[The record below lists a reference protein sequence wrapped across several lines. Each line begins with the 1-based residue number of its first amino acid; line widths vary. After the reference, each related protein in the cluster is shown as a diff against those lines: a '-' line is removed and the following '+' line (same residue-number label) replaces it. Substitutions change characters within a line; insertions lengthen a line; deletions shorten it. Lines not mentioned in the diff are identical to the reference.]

1 MHKKHGDKIEE
12 VSVIAVQVKVKEKKC
27 FQVILKYSMFK

>member
-12 VSVIAVQVKVKEKKC
+12 VSVIAVQVKVKEKK
-27 FQVILKYSMFK
+27 MFSSHFKVFYV